1 MRQAEKVR
9 ITCPS
14 CRTVLISPTG
24 RVKCSAC
31 RKVLFV
37 TAPRPP
43 RPISLQPNPQLEPVG
58 LSTSSSPTPRLT
70 GPLRAFALA
79 VVGLGALLIAWL
91 IFGTP
96 ANRAANAGSRNGDSS
111 TTRSA
116 PAHIGETVG
125 IVDGHGFWPCGSTPE
140 AFDELTKWAVRGDD
154 AEVKRTM
161 VRTHSLG
168 LTPGLQVKILG
179 VGLGKRRVRVL
190 GLYGEDDDG
199 SYRLFTEDPRTGHEC
214 WVVSEAL
221 TGPTEQHR

>member
-1 MRQAEKVR
+1 
-9 ITCPS
+9 
-14 CRTVLISPTG
+14 
-24 RVKCSAC
+24 
-31 RKVLFV
+31 
-37 TAPRPP
+37 
-43 RPISLQPNPQLEPVG
+43 
-58 LSTSSSPTPRLT
+58 
-70 GPLRAFALA
+70 
-79 VVGLGALLIAWL
+79 
-91 IFGTP
+91 
-96 ANRAANAGSRNGDSS
+96 
-111 TTRSA
+111 
-116 PAHIGETVG
+116 
-125 IVDGHGFWPCGSTPE
+125 
-140 AFDELTKWAVRGDD
+140 VRGDD